1 MYLMMQKCKNSKVI
15 INSLV
20 SPPIVSDLEE
30 RVTNCNIAL
39 YRNCHHCVDW
49 AWTEKSK
56 NQFTNVQLDTERL
69 KMKTMTIIITC
80 EAHMSNGKKN
90 RNREGVDPLR
100 EQKILM
106 IRNCDWYP
114 RSSNEWWAK
123 GKVYFADQNLWVG
136 NEGQRRGMEKIAKE
150 QRRYIWAK
158 GRLKNTKFGT
168 FFSSTPPPWRMIS
181 TTRSANPIFHYA
193 QTSQQNI
200 KRLLSIFFVLLL
212 FFNFFWENR

>member
-1 MYLMMQKCKNSKVI
+1 
-15 INSLV
+15 
-20 SPPIVSDLEE
+20 
-30 RVTNCNIAL
+30 
-39 YRNCHHCVDW
+39 
-49 AWTEKSK
+49 
-56 NQFTNVQLDTERL
+56 
-69 KMKTMTIIITC
+69 
-80 EAHMSNGKKN
+80 MSNGKKN

-200 KRLLSIFFVLLL
+200 KRLLSIFSYFSFSLTSSGKTDKKLEAKFDGPNIKIIPKRKRSIHSTNYQL
-212 FFNFFWENR
+212 TKS